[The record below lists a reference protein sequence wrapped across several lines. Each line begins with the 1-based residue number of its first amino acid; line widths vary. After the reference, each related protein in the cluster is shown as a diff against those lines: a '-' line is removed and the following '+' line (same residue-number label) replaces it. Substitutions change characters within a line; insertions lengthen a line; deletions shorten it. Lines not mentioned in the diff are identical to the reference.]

1 MSEADVELRDRLLE
15 AISHKRWP
23 EIDEAWIAIV
33 DGSPF
38 PFHFHEAI
46 IKRLLHRKH
55 VHKLAE
61 LYAMYLDAR
70 IKAGDPAG
78 ALRIAELLLS
88 TEPGLEFLRPVLMAA
103 LPAIHSDRDPARMA
117 EFLRV
122 SGIDGEAPD
131 LRKALARFEE
141 LLGATKGQVFRHRSW
156 GLGIARALDIDAG
169 KVTIDF
175 ELKKAQTMTLDGVR
189 QFLER
194 IPKEHFYARLASGPA
209 ELKAYAFE
217 DPAGIIRLALNS
229 FGRKQKV
236 QDLKKTLTTRFLT
249 EDEYKRWWNSAKEEI
264 KLDPYLDLEGTGA
277 NATLVLRSQP
287 RSFLDA
293 VLHRITSP
301 KSIEDLRLAMRD
313 VSLHGDEAE
322 LSPGD
327 MQRLHKAFCDP
338 GRSADSSYVLRL
350 NRALIYE
357 EFDDIFGELPNPF
370 DLDALLAEKDISE
383 VMELV
388 SESDSQRVALE
399 HLLRTRPDEWA
410 TLVQDS
416 FIHLDTR
423 AAAWAERELA
433 KQGKEEAR
441 RYAIESVLGRP
452 DKNPELFIWAVRNV
466 LEGTWNLGA
475 GIAPI
480 PLLMEEI
487 LSLMDYYHSES
498 IAETGA
504 SAAAK
509 SMLSKLRS
517 FVQEGQGKQMRRV
530 IIKCTPE
537 EARKLL
543 TRVQLHG
550 ALAGPFKENVER
562 LIYTEHPNLK
572 RTSKLEE
579 EEERKKPAFH
589 YALLDSVER
598 KRMELSRL
606 MSVEIP
612 GMAEV
617 ISAARALGD
626 LKENAEYHAAKDRQK
641 LLMQTAAELED
652 LISRARILDLEA
664 VNPSNSRFG
673 TTLRLLRTSDGE
685 EVEYTLLGMWEADL
699 RQNVIS
705 YLTPLGSQLM
715 NRAVNDVF
723 TVVLPDGRKEE
734 YRVLS
739 IERARAVPVG

>member
-46 IKRLLHRKH
+46 VKRLLHKKH

-61 LYAMYLDAR
+61 LYGMYLDAR
-70 IKAGDPAG
+70 LKSGDAAG
-78 ALRIAELLLS
+78 ALRIAEMLLAS
-88 TEPGLEFLRPVLMAA
+88 EPALEFLRPVLLAA
-103 LPAIHSDRDPARMA
+103 LPAIHADRDPARIA
-117 EFLRV
+117 EFLKV
-122 SGIDGEAPD
+122 SGIDGETPD
-131 LRKALARFEE
+131 LRKCLARFEE

-156 GLGIARALDIDAG
+156 GLGIASALDIDAG
-169 KVTIDF
+169 RVTIDF

-194 IPKEHFYARLASGPA
+194 IPKDHFYARLASAPA
-209 ELKAYAFE
+209 ELKAFAFE
-217 DPAGIIRLALNS
+217 DPAGLIRLVLNS
-229 FGRKQKV
+229 FGRRQKG
-236 QDLKKTLTTRFLT
+236 QDLKKILTTRFLS
-249 EDEYKRWWNSAKEEI
+249 EDEYKRWWNSAKEGI

-277 NATLVLRSQP
+277 NATLILREHP

-293 VLHRITSP
+293 VLHRISSP
-301 KSIEDLRLAMRD
+301 KSMEDLRLAMRD
-313 VSLHGDEAE
+313 VSLHGDDAE
-322 LSPGD
+322 LSPAD

-338 GRSADSSYVLRL
+338 ARSPEAPYAIRL

-357 EFDDIFGELPNPF
+357 EFDDIFGELANPF
-370 DLDALLAEKDISE
+370 DLDGLLAERDVAEAME
-383 VMELV
+383 VV
-388 SESDSQRVALE
+388 SESDSQRVAME

-410 TLVQDS
+410 TLVQEC
-416 FIHLDTR
+416 FLHLDTR

-433 KQGKEEAR
+433 KQGREEAR

-466 LEGTWNLGA
+466 LEGTWDLGT
-475 GIAPI
+475 GIAPV
-480 PLLMEEI
+480 PLLMEEV
-487 LSLMDYYHSES
+487 LSLMDYYHAESVSEGS
-498 IAETGA
+498 SPAQ
-504 SAAAK
+504 AK
-509 SMLSKLRS
+509 AMLSKLRS

-530 IIKCTPE
+530 IARCTPE

-562 LIYTEHPNLK
+562 LIYTEHPTLK
-572 RTSKLEE
+572 RTSKMEE
-579 EEERKKPAFH
+579 EEERKKPNFH
-589 YALLDSVER
+589 YALAESVEK

-606 MSVEIP
+606 LSVEIP
-612 GMAEV
+612 AMAEV

-641 LLMQTAAELED
+641 LLMQNAAELED
-652 LISRARILDLEA
+652 LIARARVIDLDA
-664 VNPSNSRFG
+664 INATNSRFG
-673 TTLRLLRTSDGE
+673 TTLRLRRASDGE

-699 RQNVIS
+699 RQNIVS
-705 YLTPLGSQLM
+705 YLTPFGSQLM

-723 TVVLPDGRKEE
+723 TVSLPDGRKEE
-734 YRVLS
+734 YRVLA
-739 IERARAVPVG
+739 IERTRAVPVG